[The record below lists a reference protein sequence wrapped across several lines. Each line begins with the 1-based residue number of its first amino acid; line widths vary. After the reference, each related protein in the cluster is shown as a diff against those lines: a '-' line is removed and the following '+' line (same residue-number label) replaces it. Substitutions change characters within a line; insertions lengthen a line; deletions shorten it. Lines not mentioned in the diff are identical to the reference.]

1 MHLEPRCA
9 KLVATN
15 ERNRLLSEN
24 ERNTP
29 EVSHE
34 NLDRV
39 LQVIGFHAANHI
51 NSSTDENDP
60 LHEESQEAV
69 VGIIRVIESAGI
81 QMDAHGTAITAGLL
95 ASVLAQS
102 VVFQDDTE

>member
-1 MHLEPRCA
+1 M
-9 KLVATN
+9 
-15 ERNRLLSEN
+15 SEN

-51 NSSTDENDP
+51 DASTDEDHE

-69 VGIIRVIESAGI
+69 VGIIQVIESAGI
-81 QMDAHGTAITAGLL
+81 EMDAHGTAITAGLL

-102 VVFQDDTE
+102 VVFEAVEE